1 MWGIGKPFV
10 SDFARAG
17 ERAAAKTQRVPGMR
31 FGCQHVLEA
40 PTAMIA
46 RAMSSEALDLD
57 RNGTAT
63 SANNALRG
71 HVGDVDYRSRD
82 GRDRYAQQPLAALE
96 AAQLRHDSSRTVG
109 RQHSSRTANLHA
121 LRNTRARTLATSC
134 PAAIVTSL
142 PALPLSLRRWSVCR
156 ACSRCLISVPTA

>member
-1 MWGIGKPFV
+1 
-10 SDFARAG
+10 
-17 ERAAAKTQRVPGMR
+17 MR
-31 FGCQHVLEA
+31 SGWQHVLEA

-121 LRNTRARTLATSC
+121 NSEIRARVRWR
-134 PAAIVTSL
+134 PAVLQRLSPPCRH
-142 PALPLSLRRWSVCR
+142 PAFRFAGGRFAGP
-156 ACSRCLISVPTA
+156 VPDVY

>member
-1 MWGIGKPFV
+1 MWGIGNPFV
-10 SDFARAG
+10 RDLARAG

-31 FGCQHVLEA
+31 FGWQHVLEA

-46 RAMSSEALDLD
+46 RAMSSEVLDFD

-63 SANNALRG
+63 SANNVLRG
-71 HVGDVDYRSRD
+71 LVGDVAYRSRD

-121 LRNTRARTLATSC
+121 NSEIRER
-134 PAAIVTSL
+134 V
-142 PALPLSLRRWSVCR
+142 RWR
-156 ACSRCLISVPTA
+156 